1 MRRETSRRPSR
12 VRASLDRTAN
22 AGMIAVLVVAL
33 TATTANGETIR
44 YRSGS
49 DEIEAFVSRPNNA
62 DRAAAQTPSGRRPAV
77 LIIHDDLGLNDTI
90 RALGD
95 LFARAGF
102 VALAPNLASRGPGT
116 QAMSTGTQGAG
127 TMNRLRLPIAQT
139 VADTVA
145 AFAFLQEQPD
155 VDATRVSAIGVGW
168 GGFRVWRLAQ
178 QAPAPYRA
186 VVFYA
191 VAPTDG
197 SLSGVKAPV
206 LGHYAQHDFILSAG
220 ALATQK
226 QMGSRFSYHVY
237 PTGRGF
243 VSGASKVL
251 DPARLV
257 QEFDAAAGATDPRKM
272 ALPSGADDYAVAVL
286 ALRRTLA
293 FLRE

>member
-1 MRRETSRRPSR
+1 MSREASHPPSR
-12 VRASLDRTAN
+12 VRASLDRPAN
-22 AGMIAVLVVAL
+22 AATVALLAVAL
-33 TATTANGETIR
+33 TAATAHGETIR

-49 DEIEAFVSRPNNA
+49 DEVEAFVSRPNSA
-62 DRAAAQTPSGRRPAV
+62 DRAAAQTLSGRSPAV
-77 LIIHDDLGLNDTI
+77 LIVHDDLGLNDTI

-127 TMNRLRLPIAQT
+127 TMNRLRLPIGQT

-145 AFAFLQEQPD
+145 AFTFLREQPD

-178 QAPAPYRA
+178 QTPAPYRA

-197 SLSGVKAPV
+197 SLSGVKSPV

-226 QMGSRFSYHVY
+226 QMGTKFSYHVY

-243 VSGASKVL
+243 VSGASQAL
-251 DPARLV
+251 NPARLV
-257 QEFDAAAGATDPRKM
+257 QEFDVAAGAADPRKT
-272 ALPSGADDYAVAVL
+272 AVPSGADDHDVAVL